1 MQLTLAPS
9 PISQSMTINSK
20 DTPSFS
26 ASGVSFFHLQP
37 SLARVIYNVCLTRKA
52 SVLSVAE

>member
-26 ASGVSFFHLQP
+26 ASGVSFFFIF
-37 SLARVIYNVCLTRKA
+37 SL
-52 SVLSVAE
+52 LSRA